1 MLLVLS
7 GLFVLS
13 GLSGLF
19 EVVGLRAV
27 LLRGGAGG
35 AMSTS
40 ALHWALLLA
49 AAPALWIVV
58 GGGVL
63 VIW

>member
-7 GLFVLS
+7 GLSVLS
-13 GLSGLF
+13 RLSGLF

-27 LLRGGAGG
+27 LLHGGAGG
-35 AMSTS
+35 TMSTS
-40 ALHWALLLA
+40 VLHWALLLA

-63 VIW
+63 VI

>member
-1 MLLVLS
+1 MLLVLP
-7 GLFVLS
+7 
-13 GLSGLF
+13 GLF

-35 AMSTS
+35 TMSTS
-40 ALHWALLLA
+40 VLHWALLLA

-58 GGGVL
+58 GGVL
-63 VIW
+63 VI

>member
-7 GLFVLS
+7 GRSVLS
-13 GLSGLF
+13 RLSGLF

-35 AMSTS
+35 AMSTLV
-40 ALHWALLLA
+40 LHWALLLA

-58 GGGVL
+58 GGVL
-63 VIW
+63 VI

>member
-7 GLFVLS
+7 GRSVLS

-35 AMSTS
+35 TMSTS
-40 ALHWALLLA
+40 VLHWALLLA

-58 GGGVL
+58 GGVL
-63 VIW
+63 VI

>member
-1 MLLVLS
+1 
-7 GLFVLS
+7 
-13 GLSGLF
+13 
-19 EVVGLRAV
+19 
-27 LLRGGAGG
+27 
-35 AMSTS
+35 MSTS

-63 VIW
+63 VI